1 MKVSFTTLQSL
12 FLLSFSFANK
22 REEVF
27 TKTTLF
33 CDQHSAPLTWWKGMF
48 GRTVALSSDNTALVH
63 HAVFVTLARTGRW
76 FDHRLSFRITP
87 LKNSSD
93 LTQAHAVDTHTRHTH
108 THTHTHTHRPH
119 VSRGRCAFSNRE
131 QWKHCGRSS
140 NGRLHPP

>member
-93 LTQAHAVDTHTRHTH
+93 LTQAHAVDTHTHSHARTDHTFLEGAVH
-108 THTHTHTHRPH
+108 SATENSGNIVA
-119 VSRGRCAFSNRE
+119 VSQTEGCILR
-131 QWKHCGRSS
+131 RSH
-140 NGRLHPP
+140 L